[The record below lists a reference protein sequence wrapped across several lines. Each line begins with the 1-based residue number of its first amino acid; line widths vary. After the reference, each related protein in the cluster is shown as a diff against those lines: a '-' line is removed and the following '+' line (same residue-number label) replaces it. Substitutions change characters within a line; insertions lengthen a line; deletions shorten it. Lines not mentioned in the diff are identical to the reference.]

1 MAAPFTHK
9 TDLPG
14 TVQRGPHALE
24 EHAVFFRQNKIKY
37 WGQTKWAQEKFQAV
51 KNMKKKPQ

>member
-37 WGQTKWAQEKFQAV
+37 
-51 KNMKKKPQ
+51 